1 MRHLHLN
8 TSTHLSRAGLRWSG
22 VVLLFLAGAG
32 VLYAFDPAESGSFPK
47 CPFLSLTG
55 CFCPGCGTL
64 RALHQLLHGKVMMAL
79 SYNILTVAL
88 LPYLAYSFGIGA
100 LKGFGVPVPRPISI
114 DYRLVWALLGV
125 IVLFWVLRNLPLQQL
140 SILAP

>member
-1 MRHLHLN
+1 M
-8 TSTHLSRAGLRWSG
+8 
-22 VVLLFLAGAG
+22 LLFLAGAG

-79 SYNILTVAL
+79 SYNVLTVAF
-88 LPYLAYSFGIGA
+88 LPFLAYSFGTGA
-100 LKGFGVPVPRPISI
+100 LRQLGVRVPRSVSI

-125 IVLFWVLRNLPLQQL
+125 IVLFWVLRNLPLQPL
-140 SILAP
+140 STLAP